1 MTENNRPD
9 AQRYPG
15 STGRAGT
22 EDGTGGVVII
32 KYNAGNIRSVLF
44 ALERLGVEAI
54 VTDDH
59 DLIRRASHV
68 IFPGVG
74 AANSAM
80 PYLKER
86 GLDTLMKSLT
96 QPFLGICLGMQL
108 MCAHSEEGDTEC
120 LGIFNL
126 PVKKFTQGKVP
137 HMGWNSLTQLR
148 SPLMP
153 GLKEGDYCY
162 FVHSY
167 YAALSDDAIAITNY
181 GIPFSSALHK
191 NNFYGVQ
198 FHTEKSA
205 AVGEQIL
212 KNFLAL

>member
-1 MTENNRPD
+1 MIENNQQD
-9 AQRYPG
+9 AQRHPSPLRREG
-15 STGRAGT
+15 Q
-22 EDGTGGVVII
+22 GGEVVII

-44 ALERLGVEAI
+44 ALERLNVNAV

-59 DLIRRASHV
+59 ELIKKATHV

-80 PYLKER
+80 PYLQER
-86 GLDTLMKSLT
+86 GLDKLMLSLT

-120 LGIFNL
+120 LGIFDL

-137 HMGWNSLTQLR
+137 HMGWNSLTDLR
-148 SPLMP
+148 SPLMQ
-153 GLKEGDYCY
+153 GLKENDYCY

-167 YAALSDDAIAITNY
+167 YAALSSDAIAVTNY
-181 GIPFSSALHK
+181 SIPFSSALHK

>member
-1 MTENNRPD
+1 MIENISTT
-9 AQRYPG
+9 PG
-15 STGRAGT
+15 EAPLSAKR
-22 EDGTGGVVII
+22 GTGGEAVIM

-44 ALERLGVEAI
+44 ALERLGIDAI

-59 DLIRRASHV
+59 DAIRNASHV

-86 GLDTLMKSLT
+86 GLDVLMKSLT

-108 MCAHSEEGDTEC
+108 MCACSEEGDTEC
-120 LGIFNL
+120 LDIFDL

-137 HMGWNSLTQLR
+137 HMGWNSLTHLK
-148 SPLMP
+148 SPLMQ
-153 GLKEGDYCY
+153 GLKDGDYCY

-167 YAALSDDAIAITNY
+167 YAVMSDDAIAVTNY
-181 GIPFSSALHK
+181 GVPFSSALHK

-205 AVGEQIL
+205 VVGEQIL

>member
-1 MTENNRPD
+1 MNHQHMNVT
-9 AQRYPG
+9 
-15 STGRAGT
+15 
-22 EDGTGGVVII
+22 II

-44 ALERLGVEAI
+44 ALERLGVNAV
-54 VTDDH
+54 VTDDA
-59 DLIRRASHV
+59 DTIQQSSHV

-86 GLDTLMKSLT
+86 GLDQLIRSLK

-108 MCAHSEEGDTEC
+108 MCKHSEEGDTEC
-120 LGIFNL
+120 LGIFDI
-126 PVKKFTQGKVP
+126 PVVKFTQGKVP
-137 HMGWNSLTQLR
+137 HMGWNSIEQLK
-148 SPLMP
+148 SPLMNSVS
-153 GLKEGDYCY
+153 ENDYCY

-167 YAALSDDAIAITNY
+167 YAQQSKEAIAITNY
-181 GIPFSSALHK
+181 GVPFSSALHK
-191 NNFYGVQ
+191 DNFYGVQ
-198 FHTEKSA
+198 FHPEKSA